1 MMAEQEEAKRA
12 KEKKP
17 ARRQAAM
24 IEDGLISELKWTYSR
39 TLMKAGR
46 QAGRRQWRIGY
57 GILIRSLELAS
68 AKAVV

>member
-39 TLMKAGR
+39 TLMANG
-46 QAGRRQWRIGY
+46 
-57 GILIRSLELAS
+57 ELAM
-68 AKAVV
+68 A

>member
-1 MMAEQEEAKRA
+1 MR
-12 KEKKP
+12 EKKP

-46 QAGRRQWRIGY
+46 QAGRQAGANGELAMAY
-57 GILIRSLELAS
+57 SLE
-68 AKAVV
+68 VWN